1 MRVILAV
8 MMTIVILLPLQVS
21 AATEQ
26 FWDHARY
33 DSDGVQVDGGTIGF
47 TTPWNLSSNNG
58 TEEAHSY
65 TVDEMPTLVEIYT
78 ATWCTNC
85 VTTQGIMNEAIGES
99 NVELIHYH
107 RHWFEP
113 RDPFGSNST
122 EERWT
127 NTYGHAVT
135 LNGGAPR
142 LAPTK
147 VVDGERMHYGTRSN
161 SDSLMDDY
169 IASLSMG
176 ATGPLNGNIS
186 LHIHQTEDLI
196 NFDWNISSLAI
207 VTEEQYTLEPWI
219 LLIEEEAYFPDGSN
233 GLEIYEHVLINAIP
247 IPEPL
252 SSGILVSG
260 SLTAFLPSLWDGD
273 DLKVAILVDWLVD
286 SSPSESPLPPP
297 SIAYLLTSLVAM
309 AYVRGPRLS

>member
-8 MMTIVILLPLQVS
+8 MMTTVILLPLQVS

-33 DSDGVQVDGGTIGF
+33 DSDGLQVDGGTIGF
-47 TTPWNLSSNNG
+47 TTHWNLSSNNDTG
-58 TEEAHSY
+58 ENHSY
-65 TVDEMPTLVEIYT
+65 NVDEMPILVEIYT

-85 VTTQGIMNEAIGES
+85 VTTQGIMNEAIGDS
-99 NVELIHYH
+99 DVEIIHYH

-147 VVDGERMHYGTRSN
+147 VVDGERMHYGSRAN

-169 IASLSMG
+169 TASLSKEPNG
-176 ATGPLNGNIS
+176 LLNGNIS
-186 LHIHQTEDLI
+186 LNLHQVEDFISL
-196 NFDWNISSLAI
+196 DWDISSLAI
-207 VTEEQYTLEPWI
+207 ATQEEYSLEPWI

-233 GLEIYEHVLINAIP
+233 GLETYEHVLLEALSLDSSEN
-247 IPEPL
+247 
-252 SSGILVSG
+252 SSGV
-260 SLTAFLPSLWDGD
+260 TEVPLPSLWDGD
-273 DLKVAILVDWLVD
+273 DLKVALLVDWLVEY
-286 SSPSESPLPPP
+286 SPSGSPLPPP
-297 SIAYLLTSLVAM
+297 SIVYLLTSLVAM

>member
-8 MMTIVILLPLQVS
+8 LMATVIILPLQVS

-33 DSDGVQVDGGTIGF
+33 DSDGVQEDGGTIGF
-47 TTPWNLSSNNG
+47 TTHWNLSSNNE
-58 TEEAHSY
+58 TRENYSY
-65 TVDEMPTLVEIYT
+65 SVDEMPILVEIYT

-85 VTTQGIMNEAIGES
+85 VTTQGIMNDAIGDS
-99 NVELIHYH
+99 NVEIIHYH

-147 VVDGERMHYGTRSN
+147 VVDGERMHYGSRAN

-169 IASLSMG
+169 TASLSK
-176 ATGPLNGNIS
+176 GPNGLLNGNIS
-186 LHIHQTEDLI
+186 LNLHQTEDFI
-196 NFDWNISSLAI
+196 SFDWDISSLAI
-207 VTEEQYTLEPWI
+207 ATQE
-219 LLIEEEAYFPDGSN
+219 
-233 GLEIYEHVLINAIP
+233 
-247 IPEPL
+247 
-252 SSGILVSG
+252 
-260 SLTAFLPSLWDGD
+260 
-273 DLKVAILVDWLVD
+273 K
-286 SSPSESPLPPP
+286 
-297 SIAYLLTSLVAM
+297 
-309 AYVRGPRLS
+309 

>member
-1 MRVILAV
+1 MRAILAV
-8 MMTIVILLPLQVS
+8 MMAAVILLPLQAS

-26 FWDHARY
+26 FWGHARY
-33 DSDGVQVDGGTIGF
+33 DSDGVQADGGTIGF
-47 TTPWNLSSNNG
+47 TTHWNLSSKNDTG
-58 TEEAHSY
+58 ETHSY
-65 TVDEMPTLVEIYT
+65 NVDEMPILVEIYT
-78 ATWCTNC
+78 ATWCINC
-85 VTTQGIMNEAIGES
+85 VTTQGIMNDAIGDL

-127 NTYGHAVT
+127 NIYGHAVT

-147 VVDGERMHYGTRSN
+147 VVDGERMHYGIRPN
-161 SDSLMDDY
+161 SDSLIDDY
-169 IASLSMG
+169 TASLSMRS
-176 ATGPLNGNIS
+176 AELLNGNIS
-186 LHIHQTEDLI
+186 LNINQTEDSI
-196 NFDWNISSLAI
+196 NFDWDISSLSIA
-207 VTEEQYTLEPWI
+207 TQDQYTLEPWI

-233 GLEIYEHVLINAIP
+233 GLETYEHVLLEAL
-247 IPEPL
+247 PL
-252 SSGILVSG
+252 DTIVFSTGTLEVP
-260 SLTAFLPSLWDGD
+260 LPSLWDGD

-309 AYVRGPRLS
+309 AYVRAPRPS

>member
-1 MRVILAV
+1 MAV
-8 MMTIVILLPLQVS
+8 MMAAVILLPLQAS

-26 FWDHARY
+26 FWGHARY
-33 DSDGVQVDGGTIGF
+33 DSDGVQADGGTIGF
-47 TTPWNLSSNNG
+47 TTHWNLSSKNDTG
-58 TEEAHSY
+58 ETHSY
-65 TVDEMPTLVEIYT
+65 NVDEMPILVEIYT
-78 ATWCTNC
+78 ATWCINC
-85 VTTQGIMNEAIGES
+85 VTTQGIMNDAIGDL

-127 NTYGHAVT
+127 NIYGHAVT

-147 VVDGERMHYGTRSN
+147 VVDGERMHYGIRPN
-161 SDSLMDDY
+161 SDSLIDDY
-169 IASLSMG
+169 TASLSMRS
-176 ATGPLNGNIS
+176 AELLNGNIS
-186 LHIHQTEDLI
+186 LNINQTEDSI
-196 NFDWNISSLAI
+196 NFDWDISSLSIA
-207 VTEEQYTLEPWI
+207 TQDQYTLEPWI

-233 GLEIYEHVLINAIP
+233 GLETYEHVLLEAL
-247 IPEPL
+247 PL
-252 SSGILVSG
+252 DTIVFSTGTLEVP
-260 SLTAFLPSLWDGD
+260 LPSLWDGD

-309 AYVRGPRLS
+309 AYVRAPRPS

>member
-8 MMTIVILLPLQVS
+8 MMTIVILLPLQAS

-47 TTPWNLSSNNG
+47 TVHWNLSSNND
-58 TEEAHSY
+58 TEETHSY
-65 TVDEMPTLVEIYT
+65 NVDEMPNLIEIYT

-85 VTTQGIMNEAIGES
+85 VTTQGIMNEAIGDS

-127 NTYGHAVT
+127 NIYGHAVT

-147 VVDGERMHYGTRSN
+147 VVDGERMHYGSRSN

-169 IASLSMG
+169 TASLSMG
-176 ATGPLNGNIS
+176 ATGPLNGNII
-186 LHIHQTEDLI
+186 LNLNQTGGFI
-196 NFDWNISSLAI
+196 NFDWDISSLAI
-207 VTEEQYTLEPWI
+207 VTQEEYTLEPWI

-233 GLEIYEHVLINAIP
+233 GLETYEHVLLEALSLDSS
-247 IPEPL
+247 EY
-252 SSGILVSG
+252 SSGTLEVP
-260 SLTAFLPSLWDGD
+260 LPSLWDGD

-297 SIAYLLTSLVAM
+297 SIVYLLTSLVAM

>member
-8 MMTIVILLPLQVS
+8 MMSAVILLPLQAS

-33 DSDGVQVDGGTIGF
+33 DSDGLQVDGGTIGF
-47 TTPWNLSSNNG
+47 TTHWNLSSNNDTG
-58 TEEAHSY
+58 ENHSY
-65 TVDEMPTLVEIYT
+65 NVDEMPILVEIYT

-85 VTTQGIMNEAIGES
+85 VTTQGIMSDAIGDS
-99 NVELIHYH
+99 DVEMIHYH

-147 VVDGERMHYGTRSN
+147 VVDGERMHYGSRAN

-169 IASLSMG
+169 TASLSK
-176 ATGPLNGNIS
+176 GPNGLLNGNIS
-186 LHIHQTEDLI
+186 LNLHQLEDFI
-196 NFDWNISSLAI
+196 SFDWDISSLAI
-207 VTEEQYTLEPWI
+207 ATQKEYSLEPWI
-219 LLIEEEAYFPDGSN
+219 LLIEEEAYFPNGSN
-233 GLEIYEHVLINAIP
+233 GLETYEHVLLEALSLDSSKN
-247 IPEPL
+247 
-252 SSGILVSG
+252 SSGVIEVP
-260 SLTAFLPSLWDGD
+260 LPSLWDGD
-273 DLKVAILVDWLVD
+273 DLKVALLVDWLVEY
-286 SSPSESPLPPP
+286 SPSGSPLPPP
-297 SIAYLLTSLVAM
+297 SIVYLLTSLVVM

>member
-1 MRVILAV
+1 MRVMLAV
-8 MMTIVILLPLQVS
+8 MMTAMIILPIQAS
-21 AATEQ
+21 AATGQ

-47 TTPWNLSSNNG
+47 TTQWNLSEDNN
-58 TEEAHSY
+58 TEKTHSY
-65 TVDEMPTLVEIYT
+65 HVDDMPTLVEIYT

-85 VTTQGIMNEAIGES
+85 VTTQNIMNEAIGDS
-99 NVELIHYH
+99 DVELIHYH

-127 NTYGHAVT
+127 ATYGHAVT

-147 VVDGERMHYGTRSN
+147 VVDGERMHYGSRSN

-169 IASLSMG
+169 TASLSMEETVSLSG
-176 ATGPLNGNIS
+176 NLSLNVSQAAN
-186 LHIHQTEDLI
+186 TMYFEWDL
-196 NFDWNISSLAI
+196 SSLSI
-207 VTEEQYTLEPWI
+207 YTEAEYSLDPWI

-233 GLEIYEHVLINAIP
+233 GLEIYEHILLEAIP
-247 IPEPL
+247 LEPSGDGI
-252 SSGILVSG
+252 SSSELIL
-260 SLTAFLPSLWDGD
+260 PQLWDGD
-273 DLKVAILVDWLVD
+273 DLKVAILVDWIVEK
-286 SSPSESPLPPP
+286 SPSQSPLPAPG
-297 SIAYLLTSLVAM
+297 IVLLLSSLVAM
-309 AYVRGPRLS
+309 AYVRQPRLP

>member
-1 MRVILAV
+1 MRAILAV
-8 MMTIVILLPLQVS
+8 MMATVILLPLQAS

-26 FWDHARY
+26 FWGHARY
-33 DSDGVQVDGGTIGF
+33 DSDGVQADGGTIGF
-47 TTPWNLSSNNG
+47 TTHWNLSSKNDTG
-58 TEEAHSY
+58 ETHSY
-65 TVDEMPTLVEIYT
+65 NVDEMPILVEIYT

-85 VTTQGIMNEAIGES
+85 VTTQGIMNDAIGDS

-127 NTYGHAVT
+127 NIYGHAVT

-147 VVDGERMHYGTRSN
+147 VVDGERMHYGIRPN
-161 SDSLMDDY
+161 SDSLIDDY
-169 IASLSMG
+169 TASLSMRS
-176 ATGPLNGNIS
+176 AELLNGNIS
-186 LHIHQTEDLI
+186 LNINQTEDSI
-196 NFDWNISSLAI
+196 NFDWDISSLSIA
-207 VTEEQYTLEPWI
+207 TQDQYTLEPWI

-233 GLEIYEHVLINAIP
+233 GLEIYEHVLLEAL
-247 IPEPL
+247 PL
-252 SSGILVSG
+252 DTIVFSTGALEVP
-260 SLTAFLPSLWDGD
+260 LPSLWDGD

-309 AYVRGPRLS
+309 AYVRAPRPS

>member
-8 MMTIVILLPLQVS
+8 MMATVILLPLQAS

-26 FWDHARY
+26 FWGHARY
-33 DSDGVQVDGGTIGF
+33 DSDGVQADGGTIGF
-47 TTPWNLSSNNG
+47 TTHWNLSSKNDTG
-58 TEEAHSY
+58 ETHSY
-65 TVDEMPTLVEIYT
+65 NVDEMPILVEIYT
-78 ATWCTNC
+78 ATWCINC
-85 VTTQGIMNEAIGES
+85 VTTQGIMNDAIGDS

-127 NTYGHAVT
+127 NIYGHAVT

-147 VVDGERMHYGTRSN
+147 VVDGERMHYGIRPN
-161 SDSLMDDY
+161 SDSLIDDY
-169 IASLSMG
+169 TASLSMRS
-176 ATGPLNGNIS
+176 AELLNGNIS
-186 LHIHQTEDLI
+186 LNINQTEDSI
-196 NFDWNISSLAI
+196 NFDWDISSLSIA
-207 VTEEQYTLEPWI
+207 TQDQYTLEPWI

-233 GLEIYEHVLINAIP
+233 GLEIYEHVLLEAL
-247 IPEPL
+247 PL
-252 SSGILVSG
+252 DTIVFSTGALEVP
-260 SLTAFLPSLWDGD
+260 LPSLWDGD

-309 AYVRGPRLS
+309 AYVRAPRPS

>member
-8 MMTIVILLPLQVS
+8 MMSAVILLPLQAS

-33 DSDGVQVDGGTIGF
+33 DSDGLQVDGGTIGF
-47 TTPWNLSSNNG
+47 TTHWNLSSNNDTG
-58 TEEAHSY
+58 ENHSY
-65 TVDEMPTLVEIYT
+65 NVDEMPILVEIYT

-85 VTTQGIMNEAIGES
+85 VTTQGIMSDAIGDS
-99 NVELIHYH
+99 DVEMIHYH

-147 VVDGERMHYGTRSN
+147 VVDGERMHYGSRAN

-169 IASLSMG
+169 TASLSK
-176 ATGPLNGNIS
+176 GPNGLLNGNIS
-186 LHIHQTEDLI
+186 LNLHQLEDFI
-196 NFDWNISSLAI
+196 SFDWDISQLD
-207 VTEEQYTLEPWI
+207 
-219 LLIEEEAYFPDGSN
+219 FPTQKD
-233 GLEIYEHVLINAIP
+233 
-247 IPEPL
+247 
-252 SSGILVSG
+252 
-260 SLTAFLPSLWDGD
+260 
-273 DLKVAILVDWLVD
+273 
-286 SSPSESPLPPP
+286 
-297 SIAYLLTSLVAM
+297 
-309 AYVRGPRLS
+309 

>member
-8 MMTIVILLPLQVS
+8 MMTTVILLPLQVS

-33 DSDGVQVDGGTIGF
+33 DSDGVHGDGGTIGF
-47 TTPWNLSSNNG
+47 TTHWNLSSNNDTG
-58 TEEAHSY
+58 ENHSY
-65 TVDEMPTLVEIYT
+65 NVDEMPILVEIYT

-85 VTTQGIMNEAIGES
+85 VTTQGIMNEAIGDS
-99 NVELIHYH
+99 NVEIIHYH

-147 VVDGERMHYGTRSN
+147 VVDGERMHYGSRAN

-169 IASLSMG
+169 TASLSK
-176 ATGPLNGNIS
+176 GPNGLLNGNIS
-186 LHIHQTEDLI
+186 LNLQQIED
-196 NFDWNISSLAI
+196 FMSFEWDISSLAI
-207 VTEEQYTLEPWI
+207 ATQEEYTLEPWI
-219 LLIEEEAYFPDGSN
+219 LLIEEEAYFPNGSN
-233 GLEIYEHVLINAIP
+233 GLETYEHVLLEA
-247 IPEPL
+247 L
-252 SSGILVSG
+252 SLG
-260 SLTAFLPSLWDGD
+260 SSENSLGALEVPLPSLWDGD

-286 SSPSESPLPPP
+286 SSPSGSPLPPP
-297 SIAYLLTSLVAM
+297 SIAYLLTSLIAM

>member
-8 MMTIVILLPLQVS
+8 MMATVILLPLQAS

-26 FWDHARY
+26 FWGHARY
-33 DSDGVQVDGGTIGF
+33 DSDGVQADGGTIGF
-47 TTPWNLSSNNG
+47 TTHWNLSSKNDTG
-58 TEEAHSY
+58 ETHSY
-65 TVDEMPTLVEIYT
+65 NVDEMPILVEIYT
-78 ATWCTNC
+78 ATWCINC
-85 VTTQGIMNEAIGES
+85 VTTQGIMNDAIGDS

-127 NTYGHAVT
+127 NIYGHAVT

-147 VVDGERMHYGTRSN
+147 VVDGERMHYGIRPN
-161 SDSLMDDY
+161 SDSLIDDY
-169 IASLSMG
+169 TASLSMRS
-176 ATGPLNGNIS
+176 AELLNGNIS
-186 LHIHQTEDLI
+186 LNINQTEDSI
-196 NFDWNISSLAI
+196 NFDWDISSLSIA
-207 VTEEQYTLEPWI
+207 TQDQYTLEPWI

-233 GLEIYEHVLINAIP
+233 GLETYEHVLLEAL
-247 IPEPL
+247 PL
-252 SSGILVSG
+252 DTIVFSTGALEVP
-260 SLTAFLPSLWDGD
+260 LPSLWDGD

-309 AYVRGPRLS
+309 AYVRAPRPS

>member
-8 MMTIVILLPLQVS
+8 MMSAVILLPLQAS

-33 DSDGVQVDGGTIGF
+33 DSDGLQVDGGTIGF
-47 TTPWNLSSNNG
+47 TTHWNLSSNNDTG
-58 TEEAHSY
+58 ENHSY
-65 TVDEMPTLVEIYT
+65 NVDEMPILVEIYT

-85 VTTQGIMNEAIGES
+85 VTTQGIMSDAIGDS
-99 NVELIHYH
+99 DVEMIHYH

-147 VVDGERMHYGTRSN
+147 VVDGERMHYGSRAN

-169 IASLSMG
+169 TASLSK
-176 ATGPLNGNIS
+176 GPNGLLNGNIS
-186 LHIHQTEDLI
+186 LNLHQLEDFI
-196 NFDWNISSLAI
+196 SFDWDISSLAI
-207 VTEEQYTLEPWI
+207 ATQKEYSLEPWI
-219 LLIEEEAYFPDGSN
+219 LLIEEEAYFPNGSN
-233 GLEIYEHVLINAIP
+233 GLETYEHVLLEALSLDSSKN
-247 IPEPL
+247 
-252 SSGILVSG
+252 SSGVI
-260 SLTAFLPSLWDGD
+260 
-273 DLKVAILVDWLVD
+273 
-286 SSPSESPLPPP
+286 
-297 SIAYLLTSLVAM
+297 
-309 AYVRGPRLS
+309 

>member
-8 MMTIVILLPLQVS
+8 MMATVILLPLQAS

-26 FWDHARY
+26 FWGHARY
-33 DSDGVQVDGGTIGF
+33 DSDGVQADGGTIGF
-47 TTPWNLSSNNG
+47 TTHWNLSSKNDTG
-58 TEEAHSY
+58 ETHSY
-65 TVDEMPTLVEIYT
+65 NVDEMPILVEIYT

-85 VTTQGIMNEAIGES
+85 VTTQGIMNDAIGDS

-127 NTYGHAVT
+127 NIYGHAVT

-147 VVDGERMHYGTRSN
+147 VVDGERMHYGIRPN
-161 SDSLMDDY
+161 SDSLIDDY
-169 IASLSMG
+169 TASLSMRS
-176 ATGPLNGNIS
+176 AELLNGNIS
-186 LHIHQTEDLI
+186 LNINQTEDSI
-196 NFDWNISSLAI
+196 NFDWDISSLSIA
-207 VTEEQYTLEPWI
+207 TQDQYTLEPWI

-233 GLEIYEHVLINAIP
+233 GLEIYEHVLLEAL
-247 IPEPL
+247 PL
-252 SSGILVSG
+252 DTIVFSTGALEVP
-260 SLTAFLPSLWDGD
+260 LPSLWDGD

-309 AYVRGPRLS
+309 AYVRAPRPS

>member
-1 MRVILAV
+1 MRVILA
-8 MMTIVILLPLQVS
+8 MMMATVILLPLQAS

-26 FWDHARY
+26 FWSHARY
-33 DSDGVQVDGGTIGF
+33 DSDGVQADGGTIGF
-47 TTPWNLSSNNG
+47 TTHWNLSSKNDTG
-58 TEEAHSY
+58 ETHSY
-65 TVDEMPTLVEIYT
+65 NVDEMPILVEIYT

-85 VTTQGIMNEAIGES
+85 VTTQGIMNDAIGDS

-127 NTYGHAVT
+127 NIYGHAVT

-147 VVDGERMHYGTRSN
+147 VVEGERMHYGIRPN
-161 SDSLMDDY
+161 SDSLIDDY
-169 IASLSMG
+169 TASLSMRS
-176 ATGPLNGNIS
+176 AELLYGNIS
-186 LHIHQTEDLI
+186 LNINQTEDSI
-196 NFDWNISSLAI
+196 NFDWDISSLSIA
-207 VTEEQYTLEPWI
+207 TQDQYTLEPWI

-233 GLEIYEHVLINAIP
+233 GLETYEHVLLEAF
-247 IPEPL
+247 PL
-252 SSGILVSG
+252 ETVVYSTGALEVP
-260 SLTAFLPSLWDGD
+260 LPSLWDGD

-297 SIAYLLTSLVAM
+297 SIVYLLTSLVAM
-309 AYVRGPRLS
+309 AYVKAPRPS